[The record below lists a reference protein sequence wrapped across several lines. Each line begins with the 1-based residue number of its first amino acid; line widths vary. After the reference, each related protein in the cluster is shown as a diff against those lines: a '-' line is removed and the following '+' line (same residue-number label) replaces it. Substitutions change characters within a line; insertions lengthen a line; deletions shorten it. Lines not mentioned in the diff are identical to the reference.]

1 MLIKFKR
8 PCEKA
13 KKDFRKLKIHLL
25 IHSSQLTIYSALEMR
40 VSCWEELV
48 GLMGGKTG
56 TVRQMTVRSW
66 MDDITEDLFQPF
78 VTGEVKCV
86 GWPRPYSCNIQTPDW
101 PPDSLRPHDS
111 PQSVHHVTVAGSW
124 LWLKALHAR
133 LQQRTID

>member
-1 MLIKFKR
+1 ML
-8 PCEKA
+8 A
-13 KKDFRKLKIHLL
+13 K
-25 IHSSQLTIYSALEMR
+25 
-40 VSCWEELV
+40 ELAM
-48 GLMGGKTG
+48 LMGGKTG